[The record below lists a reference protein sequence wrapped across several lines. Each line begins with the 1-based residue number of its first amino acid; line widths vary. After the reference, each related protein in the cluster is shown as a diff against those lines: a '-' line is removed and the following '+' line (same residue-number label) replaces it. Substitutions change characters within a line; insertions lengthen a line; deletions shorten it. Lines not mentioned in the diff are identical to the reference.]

1 MVYNQLT
8 FIHEFITGKGHR
20 RLNVEINIESVQVEG
35 GVRPL
40 RATWTPELA
49 QDLTAYHN
57 IDAEA
62 ELTAML
68 TENLTNEIN
77 QEIINN
83 IRDLGERAPQD
94 PIQPRQGRLL
104 RPDEVGDVGQIHTQQ
119 QREELVER
127 WRATGLLEG
136 LEHNPN
142 RQNIA
147 QLLESQAQTLINEEP
162 PELNPPQRIE
172 EQIQFPIVR
181 RVHSRL
187 LANDLVTPIGNMRY
201 NEFNHNLGLGGN
213 DHNNNFFGD
222 WLRNYDEQSLEGVTW
237 RTDETWTYETLYG
250 SLIGITM
257 DLEPL
262 KMVQKKNPSLFDL
275 VTLPSVRRAFC

>member
-1 MVYNQLT
+1 MVNNQLT
-8 FIHEFITGKGHR
+8 FIHEFVTGKGHR
-20 RLNVEINIESVQVEG
+20 RLNVELNMVSVNVEG

-40 RATWTPELA
+40 QATWTPELT

-68 TENLTNEIN
+68 AEQVGNEID

-83 IRDLGERAPQD
+83 LHNMVDDFGERAPQD
-94 PIQPRQGRLL
+94 PIQPRQGGIRT
-104 RPDEVGDVGQIHTQQ
+104 PNDVLMR
-119 QREELVER
+119 QREEIVER
-127 WRATGLLEG
+127 WAATGLLEG
-136 LEHNPN
+136 LGEPN
-142 RQNIA
+142 RRNIA
-147 QLLESQAQTLINEEP
+147 ELMESQAQTLLNEQ
-162 PELNPPQRIE
+162 PQPTE
-172 EQIQFPIVR
+172 NNFENVTLPIVR
-181 RVHSRL
+181 RVFTVDAGGRL
-187 LANDLVTPIGNMRY
+187 VDNDIVPIGNVRY

-222 WLRNYDEQSLEGVTW
+222 WLRRYDEQHLEGVIW

-250 SLIGITM
+250 SIIGITM

-262 KMVQKKNPSLFDL
+262 KMVEKTNYNLFDL
-275 VTLPSVRRAFC
+275 VTLPSVRRVFT